1 MKLPKLKYYY
11 LAMTSDA
18 YTDFAVR
25 RTVEVSAAYSIDL
38 LTGSITG
45 VTRLILSA
53 SVPDADTQFRRE
65 HHNYIRPVYVLRVP
79 HTDIDRKYLAAVGTN
94 QWSYSST
101 LHIDHC
107 GVERVEY
114 DPASRVDSVKV
125 LDTVDLKHI

>member
-25 RTVEVSAAYSIDL
+25 RTVEVAAAYSVDL

-53 SVPDADTQFRRE
+53 SVPDADSAFRKE
-65 HHNYIRPVYVLRVP
+65 HNNYTRPVYVLRIAAA
-79 HTDIDRKYLAAVGTN
+79 DIDRRHLTAIGHN
-94 QWSYSST
+94 QWTYNQT

-107 GVERVEY
+107 GVERTEY
-114 DPASRVDSVKV
+114 DISSVQDQTKV
-125 LDTVDLKHI
+125 IGEAQIQHL